1 VERRWIMEDQN
12 IKSYQLI
19 IGMGLVLAGILIF
32 SFLPDP
38 IRFFGFAF
46 IIAAAIYFA
55 YSSTAKTSRRNNIG
69 HYRSRTRDEML
80 RHHHRV
86 K

>member
-1 VERRWIMEDQN
+1 MEDQN

-19 IGMGLVLAGILIF
+19 IGLGLVLAGILIF

-55 YSSTAKTSRRNNIG
+55 YKSAGKNGRRNNIG

-80 RHHHRV
+80 RHHHRA